1 MEHFALWRRKLD
13 FEKSD
18 EKVLQS
24 FEIWVWRRVFRIRW
38 TERKTNKW
46 VRERIGVK
54 EEDGIVKQIKRRK
67 LAKYMHWKRRPESIV
82 TMSIEGEIMGK
93 NKRGRRRIAWVVVD
107 NIREW
112 SGGMSMALN
121 NTWERKTV
129 LT

>member
-1 MEHFALWRRKLD
+1 MVPPTWK
-13 FEKSD
+13 KSD

-24 FEIWVWRRVFRIRW
+24 FEICVWRRVLRISW

-67 LAKYMHWKRRPESIV
+67 LAKYMHWKGRLESIV
-82 TMSIEGEIMGK
+82 TMSIEGEMMGK
-93 NKRGRRRIAWVVVD
+93 NKRRRRRIAWVD
-107 NIREW
+107 NIRKW
-112 SGGMSMALN
+112 SVGMSTVRN
-121 NTWERKTV
+121 NAWERKTV